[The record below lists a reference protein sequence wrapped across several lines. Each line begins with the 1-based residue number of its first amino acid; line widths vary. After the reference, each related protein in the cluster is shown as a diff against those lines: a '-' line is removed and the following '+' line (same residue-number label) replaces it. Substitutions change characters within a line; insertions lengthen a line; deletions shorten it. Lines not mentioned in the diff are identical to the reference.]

1 MTALHRDVEAAVRAH
16 RAVGGGVLALVGVD
30 VPAELVRAASLL
42 PYRLSADAEP
52 IAESDFPG
60 QTPRSKALL
69 TRLSTDQALFAGVAI
84 AHGCVEDAQLFS
96 VLRELARLGRG
107 AGRAVAYVDALHG
120 AGEETSRYNR
130 ARLGQFKTWL
140 EALTGQQITNRALA
154 AEIFAANA
162 QRARLRQLLALRA
175 ESGPRLS
182 GVQALELLRAVSR
195 LPVEAA
201 DQLITAT
208 DASAAPVEGRRVFV
222 TGGAHE
228 TSAVYAAIEA
238 AGCVIVGEDH
248 DWGAPWASQDVDEG
262 LDPFEA
268 LVARWR
274 SPVPSLPTASS
285 AVRAQA
291 LAAQAKALGVEAV
304 FHIRFPG
311 DESAPWDV
319 HDSRKALDGV
329 GVPLLT
335 LKLDP
340 RPTEDQ
346 IAKLGGEL
354 AAFFTDPSSAQPA
367 TAAARPVAVAGT
379 SVPRKPAP
387 DSTGRRSRKALAS
400 TADFG
405 IWQRDWF
412 VDVQRRAAE
421 GSFAVVNADAPQE
434 ILRAMDIPY
443 VVNQWWASIVGAK
456 QRGRDYAGLL
466 KAADYPADVEN
477 YSAQGLASALDPDT
491 ANAPWGGLPKP
502 NILAMVP
509 GSDAGS
515 KIFEAWSRETGA
527 ELFVFERSIDSRW
540 DLPIAWW
547 SDLPERWEQT
557 LEAERLDLMTA
568 QLEASIPRLEALTG
582 RKFDPARFVD
592 VMRLVNEQE
601 DYYRRTRDLIA
612 ATRPA
617 PAGIADTMPATMVP
631 QWHRGTVWG
640 RDAAKRF
647 YEEVAQR
654 AADGEAACPDE
665 RVRLMWVGRGLWS
678 DMGFYQR
685 WEESHGAVFVWS
697 MYLGL
702 AADGY
707 LRDFEGEADAMR
719 ALAARFVTMGDELRM
734 PTWAGAWHVK
744 EAQLHGVDGAVAIDD
759 ADPFVLEAL
768 ERAGVPVLRLAMSNM
783 SAEGGAMEA
792 AVTGFIEGP
801 VLARVERGAPEARE

>member
-1 MTALHRDVEAAVRAH
+1 MTFDALHQDVEAAVRAY
-16 RAVGGGVLALVGVD
+16 RATGGRVLAQIGVD
-30 VPAELVRAASLL
+30 VPVELIRAAGLL
-42 PYRLSADAEP
+42 PYRLSADSGLAG
-52 IAESDFPG
+52 SDDFPG
-60 QTPRSKALL
+60 QSPRSRALL
-69 TRLSTDQALFAGVAI
+69 ARLAKDEDLFAGVGI

-107 AGRAVAYVDALHG
+107 VGGAVAYVDAL
-120 AGEETSRYNR
+120 AGQGPETTRYNR
-130 ARLGQFKTWL
+130 ARLYQFKAWL
-140 EALTGQQITNRALA
+140 EVLTGKPITAEALA
-154 AEIFAANA
+154 GEVRAGNA
-162 QRARLRQLLALRA
+162 HRARLRRVLALRA
-175 ESGPRLS
+175 ESMPRLG
-182 GVQALELLRAVSR
+182 GVQALDLLRAVSR
-195 LPVEAA
+195 LPIGAA
-201 DQLITAT
+201 DKLL
-208 DASAAPVEGRRVFV
+208 ASVAEGAAPFAGRRVLV

-228 TSAVYAAIEA
+228 TSALYAAIEA

-248 DWGAPWASQDVDEG
+248 DWGEPWADRDIDEA

-274 SPVPSLPTASS
+274 APAPSAPTASS
-285 AVRAQA
+285 AARARW
-291 LAAQAKALGVEAV
+291 LADKAVKLGVEAV
-304 FHIRFPG
+304 LHIRFPA

-319 HDSRKALDGV
+319 RDTRRALDAV
-329 GVPLLT
+329 GVPFLT
-335 LKLDP
+335 LTLDP
-340 RPTEDQ
+340 WSVDQ
-346 IAKLGGEL
+346 QVAPLHSRL
-354 AAFFTDPSSAQPA
+354 AAFFENPSSGRPSARN
-367 TAAARPVAVAGT
+367 ARPAAIDGA
-379 SVPRKPAP
+379 SPPRKPAP
-387 DSTGRRSRKALAS
+387 DSIGRRSHKALAS
-400 TADFG
+400 TSDFATS
-405 IWQRDWF
+405 QRQWF
-412 VDVQRRAAE
+412 ADVQRRAAD
-421 GSFAVVNADAPQE
+421 GPFAVVNADAPQE

-443 VVNQWWASIVGAK
+443 VVNQWWASIVAAK

-477 YSAQGLASALDPDT
+477 YSAQGLAAALDFDT
-491 ANAPWGGLPKP
+491 DSAPWGGLPKP
-502 NILAMVP
+502 DILAVVP
-509 GSDAGS
+509 ASDAGS
-515 KIFEAWSRETGA
+515 KIFEAWARETGA

-557 LEAERLDLMTA
+557 LETERLDLMTA
-568 QLEASIPRLEALTG
+568 QLQASIPRLEVLTG
-582 RKFDPARFVD
+582 RKFDPQRFVE

-654 AADGEAACPDE
+654 AADGEAACPSE

-707 LRDFEGEADAMR
+707 LRDFEGEEDAMR

-783 SAEGGAMEA
+783 STDAAALEA
-792 AVTGFIEGP
+792 QVAAFIEN
-801 VLARVERGAPEARE
+801 LDRVGSA